1 MRLSTT
7 LRLPREHGAWAMLY
21 VPLASGVAVAG
32 RFTWAV
38 ALLLLSVTALFVSR
52 ESLLVWWR
60 ARRRQRDSGNSA
72 KLLLLYLL
80 LALLNALPLLF
91 AARLYWLIP
100 MGLAGSALLLIN
112 GRQGAALEDRSLH
125 SELLAIAGLTLT
137 APAAYYTAAQQWDNV
152 AFKLWALSATFFA
165 SSVFYIRLRVL
176 NLNPRRAEQRQQ
188 IRQHCL
194 LYHSLL
200 LIALAVLVLTR
211 NLSLFAL
218 IAFVPV
224 LVRVFRDL
232 LKPATKLHL
241 QRAGLLEMAYSL
253 IFLIFITLTFR

>member
-1 MRLSTT
+1 
-7 LRLPREHGAWAMLY
+7 
-21 VPLASGVAVAG
+21 
-32 RFTWAV
+32 
-38 ALLLLSVTALFVSR
+38 
-52 ESLLVWWR
+52 
-60 ARRRQRDSGNSA
+60 
-72 KLLLLYLL
+72 
-80 LALLNALPLLF
+80 
-91 AARLYWLIP
+91 
-100 MGLAGSALLLIN
+100 
-112 GRQGAALEDRSLH
+112 
-125 SELLAIAGLTLT
+125 
-137 APAAYYTAAQQWDNV
+137 
-152 AFKLWALSATFFA
+152 
-165 SSVFYIRLRVL
+165 
-176 NLNPRRAEQRQQ
+176 
-188 IRQHCL
+188 